1 MTRRRQRNNGNKKTR
16 SMRGGALTSLLKN
29 SVKSDCFILL
39 SQYFRNQPLN
49 QGLIIKYASN
59 IELKEFADIY
69 TEYINSSD
77 ILTELDK
84 TNTLI
89 TTFDYFKALE
99 KYGGIRNTEL
109 DVITFA
115 SGVNVTTTAVGV
127 GLMGASVA
135 FQAKTIS
142 MLSETIGKD
151 GLAIPIDELSD
162 ETTKKMEQIAV
173 VSSVVGSAN
182 ASLKGATAAPLST
195 LPYASAVL
203 GLGTAGLAAISA
215 TGLGLVVLFALV
227 SATVYISNL
236 YLKEKELQEL
246 SRLIVGVCEYIKK
259 DAHVIHMFYTKT
271 GTSMPVGA
279 KLTSLLKQL
288 YNLLFKTLSY
298 FPEKIFYDAY
308 KSYLE
313 VESVLKRV
321 NELNTLY
328 KTVYNTK
335 DQYSKC
341 GDIDVLL
348 ETGNFLLYRYIFI
361 RLCIINKDK
370 YLNVNEPSQKGGNE
384 NFRNDLLGKSR
395 YGFGTYVT
403 NVGSSIASG
412 VKSFGNAIA
421 KNESFNAVGTGIAN
435 LGSLIASPI
444 TSPITYVYSKYRV
457 YFRPIAEVVK
467 SYNESIKTP
476 VSGKFFAEQLMSN
489 SANTS
494 FLGSAEQFRQLLGD
508 YAIMD
513 TTYTMS
519 VTKYVFDFNTYLI
532 QNMGNSD
539 NLKKAIPTGIP
550 DINFMNLEKQ
560 VSKMDDESQLA
571 KYKEDFKKGV
581 SKNYLPLIVEI
592 VYKDIFG
599 KQQQQQIMKNM
610 MSFDRND
617 EDDKEPNPMPK
628 TDSSTPSTSGS
639 STPRSSSE
647 ILNSQIMKTPST
659 SASSSPRS
667 ASEIDTTN
675 KP

>member
-16 SMRGGALTSLLKN
+16 SIRGGALTTILKQTVN
-29 SVKSDCFILL
+29 TDINTLL

-49 QGLIIKYASN
+49 QSLIIKYASN
-59 IELKEFADIY
+59 IELQEFADIY
-69 TEYINSSD
+69 KEYINSSD

-89 TTFDYFKALE
+89 TTRDYFIALG

-115 SGVNVTTTAVGV
+115 SGVNVTTTATGV
-127 GLMGASVA
+127 GLMGADVA
-135 FQAKTIS
+135 FKSETIN

-151 GLAIPIDELSD
+151 GLAIPVHELSQ
-162 ETTKKMEQIAV
+162 ETIEKMQQIAV
-173 VSSVVGSAN
+173 VSNVVGSAN

-271 GTSMPVGA
+271 GTSMPDGA

-298 FPEKIFYDAY
+298 FPEKFFYDAY
-308 KSYLE
+308 KSYLD

-335 DQYSKC
+335 DQYSNCK
-341 GDIDVLL
+341 DIDVLL

-370 YLNVNEPSQKGGNE
+370 YLNVNEPSQKGGDGDGNE
-384 NFRNDLLGKSR
+384 NFRNDFLGKAR
-395 YGFGTYVT
+395 YKVGTYVT
-403 NVGSSIASG
+403 NIGSSVASS
-412 VKSFGNAIA
+412 VKSVGNAIA
-421 KNESFNAVGTGIAN
+421 KNEKLNAFGTGIAN
-435 LGSLIASPI
+435 IGSFVASPI
-444 TSPITYVYSKYRV
+444 TYVHSKITNVYSKYRV

-467 SYNESIKTP
+467 SYNELIKTP

-550 DINFMNLEKQ
+550 DINFMDLEKQ
-560 VSKMDDESQLA
+560 VSKMDDESLLA

-581 SKNYLPLIVEI
+581 SKNYLPLIVEN

-599 KQQQQQIMKNM
+599 KVQNSQIMKNM

-617 EDDKEPNPMPK
+617 EDDKESNPRPK
-628 TDSSTPSTSGS
+628 TDSSTPSTSASSTPSTSGS
-639 STPRSSSE
+639 STPRS
-647 ILNSQIMKTPST
+647 NTST
-659 SASSSPRS
+659 SEVLMQP
-667 ASEIDTTN
+667 TN
-675 KP
+675 